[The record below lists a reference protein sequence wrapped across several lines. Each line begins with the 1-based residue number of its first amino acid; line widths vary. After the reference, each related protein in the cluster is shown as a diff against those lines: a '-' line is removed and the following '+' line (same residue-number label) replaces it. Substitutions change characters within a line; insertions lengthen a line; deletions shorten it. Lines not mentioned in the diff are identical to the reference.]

1 MELYYNPEQMPDSEI
16 KQTFVARQWLIDELL
31 SLLKRQP
38 TGAGTQ
44 HSVIIGPRGIGKT
57 TVLLMFRLG
66 IIESE
71 LGKRWFPVRFPEESY
86 SIYREH
92 VREADIESFD
102 GLMTNLGND
111 FYISFDS
118 KRTAYQFSCKLL
130 RDWWLRHYGMEV

>member
-44 HSVIIGPRGIGKT
+44 HAVIIGPRGIGKT

-86 SIYREH
+86 S
-92 VREADIESFD
+92 VNDLADFWMALTS
-102 GLMTNLGND
+102 
-111 FYISFDS
+111 
-118 KRTAYQFSCKLL
+118 
-130 RDWWLRHYGMEV
+130 